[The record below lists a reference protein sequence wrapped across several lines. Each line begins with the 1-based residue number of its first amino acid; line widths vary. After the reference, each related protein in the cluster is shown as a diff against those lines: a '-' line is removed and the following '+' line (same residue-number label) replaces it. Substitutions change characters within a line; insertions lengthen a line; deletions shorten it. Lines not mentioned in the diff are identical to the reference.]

1 MTGPNSSCLDEE
13 WIVPDPNIERLEMA
27 NEQLRRQSQELAA
40 LAGSLAHEIK
50 TPLSVIRLNVELIAE
65 DLAELDHP
73 ETRRL
78 VNKVLVVERQCTRL
92 ESLLNDFLR
101 LTRLNRL
108 ELVAGSL
115 NALLEQVLD
124 FYEADAR
131 HRKVEIIRYLD
142 GDLPIIKLDKQTLQ
156 AALQN
161 MVKNALE
168 AMPEGG
174 QLVVRTRMT
183 RTGVAVDL
191 IDTGE
196 GINPSTLIKM
206 FEPFYTTKDSGS
218 GLGLPMAKKVIEAHG
233 GVINVQS
240 EVGRGTQFT
249 LEFPTPKRI

>member
-1 MTGPNSSCLDEE
+1 MA
-13 WIVPDPNIERLEMA
+13 DPNIERLENA
-27 NEQLRRQSQELAA
+27 NEELRRQSQELAA

-50 TPLSVIRLNVELIAE
+50 TPLSVIRINVELIAE

-73 ETRRL
+73 EARRL
-78 VNKVLVVERQCTRL
+78 AQKVSVVERQCTRL

-124 FYEADAR
+124 FFEADAKN
-131 HRKVEIIRYLD
+131 RKVEIVRYLD
-142 GDLPIIKLDKQTLQ
+142 GDLPIIKMDKQTLQ

-161 MVKNALE
+161 MVKNSME
-168 AMPEGG
+168 AMPDGG

-183 RTGVAVDL
+183 RTGVAMDL
-191 IDTGE
+191 IDTGQ
-196 GINPSTLIKM
+196 GISSPTLIKM

-240 EVGRGTQFT
+240 EEGRGTQFT
-249 LEFPTPKRI
+249 LEFPMPKRI